1 MDNAS
6 QPKIECYHDAMRW
19 LYDRIDYERVRP
31 GGQSNPFRLERIQ
44 SLLKLIGSPQER
56 IPVVHLAGTKGKGST
71 AAFTESMIRAAG
83 YRTGLYTSPHIEV
96 FEERIQVNRT
106 LPTQEQMTTLIREVA
121 ETLYMHDDHRG
132 SRLPT
137 FFEIATLLAWRY
149 FDQQNVDIVVLETG
163 LGGRLDC
170 TNVCRP
176 LVTVITTIGL
186 DHTQILG
193 NTLEQIAAEKAGI
206 LKQGIPVIQGRLP
219 SSADAVVGTRS
230 DELCCQRLCLG
241 VDFLATNRRVEN
253 LPQSGIEQVFDLMIQ
268 TPNPAEPLILRELG
282 IPLRGQ
288 HQAENAALAVMV
300 TYLLKNKWSFRI
312 TDSDVLK
319 GLSET
324 IWPLR
329 FEVVS
334 GTPLI
339 VLDAAHNPDS
349 ISALVR
355 TLDEVSWNN
364 RPRVIVFGSSS
375 DKDSETMLS
384 LLCGRCDHLVLTRYT
399 TNPRSMAPDRLA
411 ETFTRVSTA
420 GAAKFSHT
428 GVHVSEV
435 PAHALKLAAEL
446 AGLNGLVC
454 VTGSLFLAAEA
465 RTLLLPSR

>member
-6 QPKIECYHDAMRW
+6 QPKINCYQDAMRW

-44 SLLKLIGSPQER
+44 SLLRLIGSPQER

-71 AAFTESMIRAAG
+71 AAFTESILRAAG

-96 FEERIQVNRT
+96 FEERMQVNRT

-121 ETLYMHDDHRG
+121 ETLYLHDDHGG

-137 FFEIATLLAWRY
+137 FFEIATLLAWRF

-193 NTLEQIAAEKAGI
+193 NTLELIAAEKAGI

-219 SSADAVVGTRS
+219 SSADQVVGNRS
-230 DELCCQRLCLG
+230 EDLGCQRLCLG
-241 VDFLATNRRVEN
+241 VDFLAMNRRVDD
-253 LPQSGIEQVFDLMIQ
+253 LPQPGIAQVFDLKIHALDV
-268 TPNPAEPLILRELG
+268 AEPLILGELG

-288 HQAENAALAVMV
+288 HQIDNAALAVMV
-300 TYLLKNKWSFRI
+300 TQALKNQWDFRI

-324 IWPLR
+324 QWPLR
-329 FEVVS
+329 FEVIS
-334 GTPLI
+334 GTPVT

-355 TLDEVSWNN
+355 TLDEDSWNN

-384 LLCGRCDHLVLTRYT
+384 LLCGRCDQLVLTRYT

-411 ETFTRVSTA
+411 ETFARVSQTSVS
-420 GAAKFSHT
+420 KSSPT
-428 GVHVSEV
+428 CVHVCEV
-435 PAHALKLAAEL
+435 PADALKLAAEL

-465 RTLLLPSR
+465 RTLLLPFR